1 VLVRGSRVHFLQLQ
15 AGSGEPHGL
24 VQLLSPSVVY
34 NL

>member
-1 VLVRGSRVHFLQLQ
+1 VHFLQLQ

-24 VQLLSPSVVY
+24 VPHGLVQLLGPSVVY